1 MDDGSTYDFE
11 LFSDLDLVTP
21 VYESLANS
29 TPSIDITST
38 NSLLTFVSNDLTQIN
53 ESNLSEI
60 DPFIKD
66 NLATTD
72 TIQARVSF
80 QNSIQ
85 QDQTLTFVQEAETI
99 SIADSPSVLTPFVST
114 IVASDVTLEFTD
126 GLTTETISF
135 DESANTVTFQTAGL
149 KNIGD
154 TFILD
159 GKKVKVSELN

>member
-1 MDDGSTYDFE
+1 
-11 LFSDLDLVTP
+11 
-21 VYESLANS
+21 LANVA
-29 TPSIDITST
+29 PSIDMTST
-38 NSLLTFVSNDLTQIN
+38 DNLITFVSNDLTQIN
-53 ESNLSEI
+53 ASNLSEI

-66 NLATTD
+66 SLDTSD

-114 IVASDVTLEFTD
+114 VVAADVTLEFTD
-126 GLTTETISF
+126 GLTTETVSF
-135 DESANTVTFQTAGL
+135 DESANNVTFQTAGL